1 VATFLISKLD
11 LEGQMNRKWRMC
23 LCSTVVALLFS
34 GAAYAQQYTITDLG
48 QTGAWGINDTAVVV
62 GSAGVQGPGTESRA
76 TVWTAAHG
84 LQKFGIFPG
93 GHYSGGYAINH
104 YGVVVG
110 VADFSNYFS
119 HAFLS
124 TGPSQPLKDLG
135 VLYHT
140 QYSQAVAINDSGVVA
155 GFAFSTSG
163 QSRAIRWTSST
174 GMQGL
179 DSLPGGLN
187 STATGIN
194 NLSQIV
200 GYSSSGGQSTNW
212 HACWWP
218 KPNGVIPTDLG
229 TLPRYVNSIAYGINI
244 HAAVVGESSSTA
256 TVHAILWTAA
266 TGMKDLGLLNS
277 TLWTSAKA
285 INDSGQVVGAAYQP
299 HGNPY
304 HAFIWTQAAGMKD
317 LNQLIPSGTGW
328 ILVWATGIN
337 ATGQITGFGTLRG
350 QSHAF
355 LLTPK

>member
-1 VATFLISKLD
+1 
-11 LEGQMNRKWRMC
+11 MNRKWGMC
-23 LCSTVVALLFS
+23 LCSTFVALLFS
-34 GAAYAQQYTITDLG
+34 GAVYAQQYTITDLG
-48 QTGAWGINDTAVVV
+48 QTAAWGINDTGAVA
-62 GSAGVQGPGTESRA
+62 GSAGVEGPGTASRA
-76 TVWTAAHG
+76 TLWTAAHG

-140 QYSQAVAINDSGVVA
+140 QYSQASAINDSGVVA

-163 QSRAIRWTSST
+163 QVRAIRWTSLT

-200 GYSSSGGQSTNW
+200 GYSSSAGQSNNW

-218 KPNGVIPTDLG
+218 KSTGVIPTDLG
-229 TLPRYVNSIAYGINI
+229 TLHGYIVSSASAINLHGAI
-244 HAAVVGESSSTA
+244 VGDSSTTA
-256 TVHAILWTAA
+256 TTHAILWTAA
-266 TGMKDLGLLNS
+266 AGMKDLGLLNK
-277 TLWTSAKA
+277 TLRTSAKS
-285 INDSGQVVGAAYQP
+285 INDSGVVVGVAYDSN
-299 HGNPY
+299 GNPY
-304 HAFIWTQAAGMKD
+304 HAFVWTEAGGMKD
-317 LNQLIPSGTGW
+317 LNALIPSGTGW
-328 ILVWATGIN
+328 TLVWATGIN
-337 ATGQITGFGTLRG
+337 PKGQITGFGMLHG
-350 QSHAF
+350 QSHGF
-355 LLTPK
+355 LLTPR